1 MYNFHHLGMLCA
13 FWLPQGPTCPSCRQH
28 LRWNT
33 GALVP
38 PMAAVGLLK
47 KKALGWVSV
56 FSVFVFT
63 E

>member
-13 FWLPQGPTCPSCRQH
+13 FSLPQGPTCPSCRQH

-38 PMAAVGLLK
+38 PMALGPAIK
-47 KKALGWVSV
+47 RALGWVFVLSVLSV
-56 FSVFVFT
+56 FT
-63 E
+63 G